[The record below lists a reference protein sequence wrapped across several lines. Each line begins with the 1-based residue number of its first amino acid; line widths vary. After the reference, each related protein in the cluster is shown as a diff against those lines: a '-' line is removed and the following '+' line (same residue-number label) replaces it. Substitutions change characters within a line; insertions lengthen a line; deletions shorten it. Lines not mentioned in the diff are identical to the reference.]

1 MLYVRSVAERV
12 VVSWIE
18 TSASTRNLP
27 DLGGIDPCA
36 VMIVAK
42 RSRLWM
48 LVTTK
53 PLFVIRQ
60 LSLHLLSSILG
71 RKIQGILTVGGPDS

>member
-1 MLYVRSVAERV
+1 MLYVSSVDERV
-12 VVSWIE
+12 AVSGIE
-18 TSASTRNLP
+18 TSASIRNLP
-27 DLGGIDPCA
+27 DLGGIDPYA
-36 VMIVAK
+36 VMIIAK

-60 LSLHLLSSILG
+60 LSLNLLSSILW